1 MELST
6 FMRVASGWYANQPA
20 NQLPSLSQILCA
32 YCSLRSIACLTREQ
46 VQPFSVNGTEPALR
60 PQWYGSQ
67 DLHDA
72 NRMNNHRNLPVLLDF
87 DNYSGDEDQPDDIRR
102 LSAWPNAT
110 RAAFVRTLW
119 HTLRLY
125 SPHAS
130 LSLPLSKVS
139 HLPIIEV

>member
-110 RAAFVRTLW
+110 RAALVRTLW
-119 HTLRLY
+119 HTLRL
-125 SPHAS
+125 
-130 LSLPLSKVS
+130 
-139 HLPIIEV
+139 